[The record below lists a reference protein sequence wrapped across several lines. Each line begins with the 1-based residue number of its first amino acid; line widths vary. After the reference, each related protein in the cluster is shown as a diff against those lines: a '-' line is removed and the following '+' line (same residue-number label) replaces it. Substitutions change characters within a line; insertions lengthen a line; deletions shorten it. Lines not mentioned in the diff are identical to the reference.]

1 MREAGSER
9 IHPPGRRAE
18 EPPMSSGPPVPG
30 ALILK
35 NALFT
40 AVVPGTVTIL
50 IPWRILSSSG
60 EIRLDGASALRYLAL
75 LPILSGLAVYLWSL
89 LGFARTG
96 RGTPAHIDPPRTLV
110 VRGPYRATRNP
121 MYAAVLLAI
130 LGEAALFASGRLL
143 GYAALVLA
151 VLHGFVVLY
160 EEPALRRR
168 FGPSYEAYC
177 ARVPRWFLSRRRRE
191 PDEWP

>member
-1 MREAGSER
+1 MS
-9 IHPPGRRAE
+9 HGR
-18 EPPMSSGPPVPG
+18 GVPN

-50 IPWRILSSSG
+50 APWRILASSG
-60 EIRLDGASALRYLAL
+60 ELRLHGAGALRYLAL
-75 LPILSGLAVYLWSL
+75 LPILLGLAIYFWSL

-110 VRGPYRATRNP
+110 VRGPYRVTRNP

-143 GYAALVLA
+143 AYGALVLI

-177 ARVPRWFLSRRRRE
+177 ARVPRWFLSKRKPRT
-191 PDEWP
+191 